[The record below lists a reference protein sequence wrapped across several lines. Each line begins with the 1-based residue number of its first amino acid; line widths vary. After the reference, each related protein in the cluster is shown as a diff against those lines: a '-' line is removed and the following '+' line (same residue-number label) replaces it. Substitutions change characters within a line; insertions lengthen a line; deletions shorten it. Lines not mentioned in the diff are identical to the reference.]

1 MSGLRLIEAV
11 IPIASL
17 DGLVEEIGAKGV
29 IDVWSYEAADGRG
42 LLRILIEA
50 EGTEGLTDEL
60 AERFSRDEGYRLML
74 LPVEATFPSV
84 EKEKDEDEEDEPT
97 EREGPWKRKGPL
109 RISREELHQDLSV
122 STRISAVYLTT
133 VGLSTLVAAVGL
145 MSSSVAVV
153 IGAMV
158 IAPLLGPNVAL
169 SLAAT
174 LGDVDLAW
182 DALKANLAGVGT
194 ALALSVLVGV
204 LLPVD
209 PTVPEIAGRTSV
221 DLGDMVLALAAGAA
235 GTLAFTQGLSAA
247 VIGVMVAVA
256 LLPPL
261 VAAGL
266 LLGAGE
272 IALSY
277 GAFLLV
283 AVNVT
288 CVNLAGVVTFL
299 LQKVQPRTWWETER
313 ATKAAK
319 IAVASWIGMLLLLV
333 LLIWL

>member
-1 MSGLRLIEAV
+1 M
-11 IPIASL
+11 ASL
-17 DGLVEEIGAKGV
+17 EGLVEEIGAKGV
-29 IDVWSYEAADGRG
+29 IDLWSYEAGDGRG

-50 EGTEGLTDEL
+50 ERTESLTDEL
-60 AERFSRDEGYRLML
+60 AERFSGDEGYRLML
-74 LPVEATFPSV
+74 LPVEATFPTV
-84 EKEKDEDEEDEPT
+84 EKESEPEEPDQ
-97 EREGPWKRKGPL
+97 PWTRKGPL
-109 RISREELHQDLSV
+109 RISREELHQDLSG

-133 VGLSTLVAAVGL
+133 VALSTLVAAVGL

-182 DALKANLAGVGT
+182 DALKANLAGVGA

-209 PTVPEIAGRTSV
+209 PTVSEIAGRTDV
-221 DLGDMVLALAAGAA
+221 EPGDIVLALAAGAA

-272 IALSY
+272 TALAY

-283 AVNVT
+283 AVNIT

-299 LQKVQPRTWWETER
+299 LQKVQPRTWWEAER
-313 ATKAAK
+313 ATRASK
-319 IAVASWIGMLLLLV
+319 IAVASWIGMLLLLI
-333 LLIWL
+333 LLIRL

>member
-11 IPIASL
+11 VPVASL
-17 DGLVEEIGAKGV
+17 DGLVDQIGRKGV
-29 IDVWSYEAADGRG
+29 IDVWSYEAGDGRG
-42 LLRILIEA
+42 LLRILIES
-50 EGTEGLTDEL
+50 EGTESLTDEL
-60 AERFSRDEGYRLML
+60 AERFSSEEGYRLML
-74 LPVEATFPSV
+74 LPVEATFPRV
-84 EKEKDEDEEDEPT
+84 EKEESPEEEK
-97 EREGPWKRKGPL
+97 PWTRKGPL

-174 LGDVDLAW
+174 LGDLDLAW
-182 DALKANLAGVGT
+182 DALKANLAGIGV

-209 PTVPEIAGRTSV
+209 PTVPEIAGRTDV
-221 DLGDMVLALAAGAA
+221 DLGDIVLALAAGAA

-266 LLGAGE
+266 LFGAGE
-272 IALSY
+272 IGLAY
-277 GAFLLV
+277 GASLLV

-288 CVNLAGVVTFL
+288 CVNLAGVITFL
-299 LQKVQPRTWWETER
+299 MQKVQPRTWWETER

-319 IAVASWIGMLLLLV
+319 VAVASWIGMLLLLI

>member
-11 IPIASL
+11 VPIASL
-17 DGLVEEIGAKGV
+17 EALVEDLGDKGV
-29 IDVWSYEAADGRG
+29 IDAWSYEAADGRG

-50 EGTEGLTDEL
+50 ERTESLTDEL
-60 AERFSRDEGYRLML
+60 AARFSGNEGYRLML
-74 LPVEATFPSV
+74 LPVEATFPTV
-84 EKEKDEDEEDEPT
+84 EKKEPK
-97 EREGPWKRKGPL
+97 GPDQPWTRKGPL
-109 RISREELHQDLSV
+109 RISREELYQDLSV

-174 LGDVDLAW
+174 LGDLDLAW

-283 AVNVT
+283 AVNIT

-299 LQKVQPRTWWETER
+299 MQKVQPRTWWEAER
-313 ATKAAK
+313 ATKGSK

>member
-1 MSGLRLIEAV
+1 MSGLRLVEAV
-11 IPIASL
+11 VPIAAL
-17 DGLVEEIGAKGV
+17 EGLVDEIAANGV
-29 IDVWSYEAADGRG
+29 IDVWSYEAGDGRG
-42 LLRILIEA
+42 LLRILIES
-50 EGTEGLTDEL
+50 EGTEGLTDQL
-60 AERFSRDEGYRLML
+60 AERFSREEGYRLML
-74 LPVEATFPSV
+74 LPVEATYPRV
-84 EKEKDEDEEDEPT
+84 EKKESAEEEKRAEEEKVWT
-97 EREGPWKRKGPL
+97 RKGPL

-174 LGDVDLAW
+174 LGDLDLAW
-182 DALKANLAGVGT
+182 DALKANLAGISV
-194 ALALSVLVGV
+194 ALVLSVVVGV

-209 PTVPEIAGRTSV
+209 PTVPEIAGRTDV

-272 IALSY
+272 IALAY

-299 LQKVQPRTWWETER
+299 MQKVQPRTWWETER

-319 IAVASWIGMLLLLV
+319 VAVASWIGMLLLLV

>member
-11 IPIASL
+11 VPVASL
-17 DGLVEEIGAKGV
+17 DGLVDEIGAKGV
-29 IDVWSYEAADGRG
+29 IDVWSYEAGDGRG
-42 LLRILIEA
+42 LLRILIES
-50 EGTEGLTDEL
+50 EGTETLTDEL
-60 AERFSRDEGYRLML
+60 AERFSNEEGYRLML
-74 LPVEATFPSV
+74 LPVEATFPPV
-84 EKEKDEDEEDEPT
+84 EKEESAEQEQ
-97 EREGPWKRKGPL
+97 PWKRKGPL

-145 MSSSVAVV
+145 MTSSVAVV

-169 SLAAT
+169 SLAVT
-174 LGDVDLAW
+174 LGDLDLAW
-182 DALKANLAGVGT
+182 DALKANFAGLGV

-204 LLPVD
+204 LLSVD
-209 PTVPEIAGRTSV
+209 PTVPEIAGRTDV
-221 DLGDMVLALAAGAA
+221 DLGDIVLALAAGAA

-261 VAAGL
+261 VATGL

-272 IALSY
+272 ISLAY

-283 AVNVT
+283 AVNIT

-299 LQKVQPRTWWETER
+299 MQKVQPRTWWETER
-313 ATKAAK
+313 ASKGAK
-319 IAVASWIGMLLLLV
+319 IAVASWIGMLLLLI

>member
-1 MSGLRLIEAV
+1 MSLRLVEVV
-11 IPIASL
+11 IPRSSVP
-17 DGLVEEIGAKGV
+17 GLAEEISTNGA
-29 IDVWSYEAADGRG
+29 IDVWSHPVDEDRSM
-42 LLRILIEA
+42 LRILVRA
-50 EGTEGLTDEL
+50 DRTETLTDEL
-60 AERFSRDEGYRLML
+60 TARFAGDDGFRMML
-74 LPVEATFPSV
+74 LAVEATVPAV
-84 EKEKDEDEEDEPT
+84 EEDEPP
-97 EREGPWKRKGPL
+97 EEPEEEVPVWAQKGPL
-109 RISREELHQDLSV
+109 RISREELHQDLSEA
-122 STRISAVYLTT
+122 TRISLVYLVT
-133 VGLSTLVAAVGL
+133 VALSTLVAAVGL

-174 LGDVDLAW
+174 LGDTDLAW
-182 DALKANLAGVGT
+182 SALKAIAAGVGT
-194 ALALSVLVGV
+194 ALGISVLAGA

-209 PTVPEIAGRTSV
+209 PTVSEIAGRTDV
-221 DLGDMVLALAAGAA
+221 AMGDMVLALAAGAA

-266 LLGAGE
+266 LAGAGE
-272 IALSY
+272 VELAY
-277 GAFLLV
+277 GAFLLA

-299 LQKVQPRTWWETER
+299 AQRVRPRTWWDAER
-313 ATKAAK
+313 AGRAVKV
-319 IAVASWIGMLLLLV
+319 AVATWIGMLTLLV

>member
-1 MSGLRLIEAV
+1 MIEAV
-11 IPIASL
+11 VPMASL
-17 DGLVEEIGAKGV
+17 DGLVEEIAANGV
-29 IDVWSYEAADGRG
+29 IDVWSYEAGDGRG
-42 LLRILIEA
+42 LLRILIES
-50 EGTEGLTDEL
+50 EGTESLTDEL
-60 AERFSRDEGYRLML
+60 AQRFSREEGYRLML
-74 LPVEATFPSV
+74 LPVEATFPRV
-84 EKEKDEDEEDEPT
+84 EKEESAEEKKRAEEEKAWT
-97 EREGPWKRKGPL
+97 RKGPL

-174 LGDVDLAW
+174 LGDLDLAW
-182 DALKANLAGVGT
+182 DALKANLAGIGV
-194 ALALSVLVGV
+194 ALVLSVLVGV
-204 LLPVD
+204 ILPVD
-209 PTVPEIAGRTSV
+209 PTVPEIASRTDV
-221 DLGDMVLALAAGAA
+221 DLGDIVLALAAGAA

-266 LLGAGE
+266 LLGGGE
-272 IALSY
+272 IALAY

-299 LQKVQPRTWWETER
+299 MQKVQPRTWWETER
-313 ATKAAK
+313 AAKGAK
-319 IAVASWIGMLLLLV
+319 IAVASWIGMLLLLI

>member
-1 MSGLRLIEAV
+1 MSLRLVEVV
-11 IPIASL
+11 IPRSSVA
-17 DGLVEEIGAKGV
+17 GLAEEISTNGA
-29 IDVWSYEAADGRG
+29 IDVWSHPVDEDRSM
-42 LLRILIEA
+42 LRILVRA
-50 EGTEGLTDEL
+50 DRTETLTDEL
-60 AERFSRDEGYRLML
+60 TARFAGDDGFRMML
-74 LPVEATFPSV
+74 LAVEATVPAV
-84 EKEKDEDEEDEPT
+84 EEDEPP
-97 EREGPWKRKGPL
+97 EEPEEEEVPVWAQKGPL
-109 RISREELHQDLSV
+109 RISREELHQDLSEA
-122 STRISAVYLTT
+122 TRISLVYLVT
-133 VGLSTLVAAVGL
+133 VALSTLVAAVGL

-174 LGDVDLAW
+174 LGDTDLAW
-182 DALKANLAGVGT
+182 SALKATAAGVGT
-194 ALALSVLVGV
+194 ALGISVLVGA

-209 PTVPEIAGRTSV
+209 PTVAEIAGRTDV
-221 DLGDMVLALAAGAA
+221 AMGDMVLALAAGAA

-266 LLGAGE
+266 LAGAGE
-272 IALSY
+272 VELAY
-277 GAFLLV
+277 GAFLLA

-299 LQKVQPRTWWETER
+299 AQRVRPRTWWEAER
-313 ATKAAK
+313 ASRAVKV
-319 IAVASWIGMLLLLV
+319 AVASWIGMLTLLV

>member
-1 MSGLRLIEAV
+1 LIEAV
-11 IPIASL
+11 VPMASL
-17 DGLVEEIGAKGV
+17 EGLVEEMGSKGV
-29 IDVWSYEAADGRG
+29 IDLWSYEAGNGRG

-50 EGTEGLTDEL
+50 ERTESLTDEL
-60 AERFSRDEGYRLML
+60 AERFSGDEEYRLML
-74 LPVEATFPSV
+74 LPVEATFPTV
-84 EKEKDEDEEDEPT
+84 EKEEEPQEPDEPWT
-97 EREGPWKRKGPL
+97 RKGPL
-109 RISREELHQDLSV
+109 RISREELHQDLSG
-122 STRISAVYLTT
+122 STRISMVYLTT
-133 VGLSTLVAAVGL
+133 VALSTLVAAVGL

-182 DALKANLAGVGT
+182 DALKANLAGTGV

-209 PTVPEIAGRTSV
+209 PTVSEIAGRTDV
-221 DLGDMVLALAAGAA
+221 DLGDIVLALAAGAA

-261 VAAGL
+261 VATGL

-272 IALSY
+272 MPLAY

-283 AVNVT
+283 AVNIT

-299 LQKVQPRTWWETER
+299 LQKVQPRTWWEAER
-313 ATKAAK
+313 ATKASK